1 MSARGFA
8 ALATPQLE
16 KDYYN
21 ILEIPSSATPEEVKA
36 AYRDLA
42 KKYHPDVRA

>member
-1 MSARGFA
+1 MRGFA
-8 ALATPQLE
+8 AALKPAIE

-21 ILEIPSSATPEEVKA
+21 ILQVPSTATPEELKA

-42 KKYHPDVRA
+42 KKYHPDL